1 MKLIGQQVEIRNF
14 EKNDFSEFEKLVED
28 ENNHESAGLEYS
40 LDEHEIINI
49 FNKYLALANSY
60 VIALKSSHRM
70 LGIIELNERGIS
82 NGLDKTREIGFV
94 IASDY
99 RRQGYASEAIK
110 LMLDYAFNELDLS
123 EVWAA
128 VKVNNT
134 IPQSVLTKLGFKYI
148 YQVSQDPFDINSAEN
163 MLKYYLLKND
173 KGN

>member
-1 MKLIGQQVEIRNF
+1 MNLIGNEVEIRNF
-14 EKNDFSEFEKLVED
+14 EQNDYLEFAKLVKD
-28 ENNHESAGLEYS
+28 PNDHDSAGLEYS
-40 LDEHEIINI
+40 LDDNEIINI
-49 FNKYLALANSY
+49 FNKYLSLANSY

-94 IASDY
+94 ISNES
-99 RRQGYASEAIK
+99 RRQGYASEAIE
-110 LMLDYAFNELDLS
+110 LMLEYAFNELHLL

-134 IPQSVLTKLGFKYI
+134 VPQLVLTKLGFKYI
-148 YQVSQDPFDINSAEN
+148 YQVSQDPFDFNSAEN
-163 MLKYYLLKND
+163 TLKYYLLKND